1 MPIKA
6 IFFYSNVCQCFV
18 YLNLLGLVVYDG
30 LVVLDAVL
38 EFPVPLEQGLAQ
50 LRGQLQ
56 VYNNKQCS
64 FSKKTHKSLDWNSNK
79 YYI

>member
-1 MPIKA
+1 MDTLSDATK
-6 IFFYSNVCQCFV
+6 
-18 YLNLLGLVVYDG
+18 LNHGEYRVYDG

-64 FSKKTHKSLDWNSNK
+64 FAKKPHKSLDWNSNK